1 MVSMSVVLR
10 YGSVFL
16 VEMARD
22 FFLEPLEF
30 LDKVERKTNSS
41 LRFGQ
46 ALKTVTSCLGEWIV
60 PDRRLAQLEITRNY
74 SMGLALLDGESRLG
88 IRKRWARFRYKIQ
101 QAELRRTTVEPSGQE
116 TKFGTKRI
124 LHLLTNSVPYTQS
137 GYTER
142 TLHVL
147 RAQSKAGFQLRAATR
162 FAYPLSIGRLP
173 TSRIER
179 IGEVEVE
186 RIIPGKPILTSE
198 MRERFYV
205 DRIVEICKAHRI
217 EAIHTTTGFPN
228 AVIVSRAARELNI
241 PWFYEVRGELEL
253 TWLSRFHKD
262 DYELA
267 KNSDYFT
274 NARRLEYEAMSSCAG
289 LVVLSDVSKRTLVD
303 RGIDPSKIVIVPNA
317 LEDDFARQSEGVQ
330 TQGRAELLDGLGL
343 DQNKIYVGAITSVVD
358 YEGLDLAVDSLKF
371 LPRNFELLIVG
382 SGPDMESLKHHVAMS
397 PERDRVTLVGRIPT
411 SRIADWYRALD
422 VFVMPRRDVEV
433 CRRVTPT
440 KALKAQAL
448 GVPVVASDLAPLRE
462 VTGGYA
468 RFFKPGDDRDLA
480 DQIMRALKGDI
491 DSGAQDWLK
500 QRTWSANA
508 ERYRQLYRK
517 RQL

>member
-1 MVSMSVVLR
+1 
-10 YGSVFL
+10 
-16 VEMARD
+16 MARG

-30 LDKVERKTNSS
+30 LNKVERKSDSS
-41 LRFGQ
+41 LRFGR
-46 ALKTVTSCLGEWIV
+46 ALKTVTSCLRKWII
-60 PDRRLAQLEITRNY
+60 PDPHLTQLEITRSY
-74 SMGLALLDGESRLG
+74 SKGLALLDEEGRLG
-88 IRKRWARFRYKIQ
+88 VRKRWARFRYQLQ
-101 QAELRRTTVEPSGQE
+101 QGELRRTSVTPSKQE
-116 TKFGTKRI
+116 INCGTTRI

-142 TLHVL
+142 TLQVL

-162 FAYPLSIGRLP
+162 FAYPLVVGHFP
-173 TSRIER
+173 TSRVER

-186 RIIPGKPILTSE
+186 RIIPRSPILTSL

-205 DRIVEICKAHRI
+205 DRIVEICRAHRI

-228 AVIVSRAARELNI
+228 AVIASKAARELGI
-241 PWFYEVRGELEL
+241 PWFYEVRGELEA

-267 KNSDYFT
+267 KNSDYFI

-289 LVVLSDVSKRTLVD
+289 LVVLSDVSKRALVD
-303 RGIDPSKIVIVPNA
+303 RGIDPSKIVVVPNA
-317 LEDDFARQSEGVQ
+317 LEDDFARQSEAAR
-330 TQGRAELLDGLGL
+330 TQDREELLDGLGL
-343 DQNKIYVGAITSVVD
+343 DQNRIYIGAITSVVD

-371 LPRNFELLIVG
+371 LPKNFELLIVG

-411 SRIADWYRALD
+411 SRIVDWYRALD

-468 RFFKPGDDRDLA
+468 RFFKPGDDKDLA
-480 DQIMRALKGDI
+480 AQIMRALKDGY
-491 DSGAQDWLK
+491 DSGAQNWLK
-500 QRTWSANA
+500 RRTWSANA

-517 RQL
+517 RQI

>member
-1 MVSMSVVLR
+1 MVNMGVALR

-22 FFLEPLEF
+22 FFLSPLEF
-30 LDKVERKTNSS
+30 LDKVERKAHSS
-41 LRFGQ
+41 LRFGRFF
-46 ALKTVTSCLGEWIV
+46 KTVISCIGKWIV
-60 PDRRLAQLEITRNY
+60 PNRRLAQLEITRSY
-74 SMGLALLDGESRLG
+74 SKGLALLDEESRLG
-88 IRKRWARFRYKIQ
+88 IRKRWARFRYKFQ
-101 QAELRRTTVEPSGQE
+101 QAELSRATVEPSEQE
-116 TKFGTKRI
+116 AKFGTIRI

-142 TLHVL
+142 TLQVL
-147 RAQSKAGFQLRAATR
+147 RAQAKAGFQLRAATR
-162 FAYPLSIGRLP
+162 FAYPLSIGHFP
-173 TSRIER
+173 TSRVER

-186 RIIPGKPILTSE
+186 RIIPRKPIWASLV
-198 MRERFYV
+198 RERFYV
-205 DRIVEICKAHRI
+205 DRIVEICKTHRI

-228 AVIVSRAARELNI
+228 AIIVSRAARELNI
-241 PWFYEVRGELEL
+241 PWFYEVRGELES

-267 KNSDYFT
+267 KSSDYFI

-289 LVVLSDVSKRTLVD
+289 LVVLSDVSKRALVD
-303 RGIDPSKIVIVPNA
+303 RGIDPSKIVVVPNA
-317 LEDDFARQSEGVQ
+317 LEDDFVRRSEGVR

-343 DQNKIYVGAITSVVD
+343 SQNRIYVGAITSVVD

-371 LPRNFELLIVG
+371 LPKNFELLIVG
-382 SGPDMESLKHHVAMS
+382 SGPDMESLKHHAAMS

-468 RFFKPGDDRDLA
+468 RFFKPGDDKDLA
-480 DQIMRALKGDI
+480 AQIMCALKGNI
-491 DSGAQDWLK
+491 DSGAQNWLK
-500 QRTWSANA
+500 KRTWSANA

-517 RQL
+517 GQL